1 MLEISA
7 ARISITRWVL
17 PGKHLTDG
25 DGWLVEMPG
34 LAVDVLEPAAGGRT
48 KVGDEIILS
57 ANVVMMCGCPFTR
70 SGLWDA
76 HKLEVVASI
85 KQNGEQVKIVPLEP
99 TDEASRFS
107 ARFTAGSRG
116 AYEVAV
122 TAFDPASGNAGADF
136 SAITVE

>member
-1 MLEISA
+1 MSRNFA
-7 ARISITRWVL
+7 F
-17 PGKHLTDG
+17 GGFDG
-25 DGWLVEMPG
+25 FTIY
-34 LAVDVLEPAAGGRT
+34 VDNTSP
-48 KVGDEIILS
+48 S
-57 ANVVMMCGCPFTR
+57 
-70 SGLWDA
+70 
-76 HKLEVVASI
+76 VASI